1 MITFEIP
8 GKPQPKQRARTV
20 TGHSYTP
27 ERTVLYENWVR
38 LCYGDRPKLTGPV
51 VATIMLLYEV
61 PKSYSGARRKRCLAG
76 EEYPTGKHL
85 GDVDNVA
92 KSILDS
98 LNGIAYH
105 DDSQIVRLRIAK
117 LYAKESKAIVALTE
131 AKDEENG

>member
-20 TGHSYTP
+20 AGHSYTP
-27 ERTVLYENWVR
+27 AQTALYENWVR
-38 LCYGDRPKLTGPV
+38 LCYGERPKLNGPV
-51 VATIMLLYEV
+51 AADITLFYDV
-61 PKSYSGARRKRCLAG
+61 PKSYSNKRRERCLG
-76 EEYPTGKHL
+76 LLEYPTGKHL

-98 LNGIAYH
+98 LNGIAYD

-131 AKDEENG
+131 AKDEEDG